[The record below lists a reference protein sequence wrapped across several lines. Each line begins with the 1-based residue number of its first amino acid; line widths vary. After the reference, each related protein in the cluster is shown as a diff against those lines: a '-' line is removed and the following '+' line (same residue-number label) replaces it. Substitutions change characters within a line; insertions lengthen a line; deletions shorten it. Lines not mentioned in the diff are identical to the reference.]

1 MILKSSNQQSWSGEH
16 TLDQNLFQLG
26 FLLFLNSFVLIVTD
40 NFPNSQLLN
49 AVNLFKTKHVLMAT
63 NYGKK
68 YLNSIKINKTFNKN
82 LLHNNKVEYFLNND
96 RTYQSK
102 LQLVLI
108 LSFEIIHLNK
118 FCLQNIIIKK
128 LEEKKS
134 QTNYLLIEIK
144 LDNYKAKQID

>member
-1 MILKSSNQQSWSGEH
+1 
-16 TLDQNLFQLG
+16 
-26 FLLFLNSFVLIVTD
+26 
-40 NFPNSQLLN
+40 
-49 AVNLFKTKHVLMAT
+49 MAT
-63 NYGKK
+63 NYDKK

-118 FCLQNIIIKK
+118 FSLQNIIIKK

-144 LDNYKAKQID
+144 LDNYMAKQID